1 MRLFMTITAIF
12 AIAGGLAYALAV
24 LWSRGIRA
32 KLQELTAWIAFDEL
46 GRGREVL
53 WEDIVAIYRRIN
65 ASTGF
70 PAAPP
75 PTTAAEI
82 VGRLQSLASSSTP
95 PPRWRERLRA
105 LRRSAPRMFVVPL
118 AGPMLYPT
126 FVVAMMVFGAF
137 ILLRARL
144 GTLAPNA
151 KPAALAVFYVVVCI
165 IAAICVIAAIS
176 QAQRYYH
183 LLRARRIVAEA
194 RARGGMLLPLFPP
207 EREM

>member
-1 MRLFMTITAIF
+1 MRLFMTIAAIF

-32 KLQELTAWIAFDEL
+32 KLQELTAWLAFDEL

-70 PAAPP
+70 PSAPP
-75 PTTAAEI
+75 ATAAAEI
-82 VGRLQSLASSSTP
+82 VGRLQTIAASSTP
-95 PPRWRERLRA
+95 PPRWKERLRA
-105 LRRSAPRMFVVPL
+105 LRRSAPHAFMIPL
-118 AGPMLYPT
+118 AGPMFYPT
-126 FVVAMMVFGAF
+126 FIVGVMVVGAF

-144 GTLAPNA
+144 GMLAPTA
-151 KPAALAVFYVVVCI
+151 KPAALAVFYVAVCI

-183 LLRARRIVAEA
+183 LRRARRIVAEA
-194 RARGGMLLPLFPP
+194 RARGGVLLPLFPP
-207 EREM
+207 EREE